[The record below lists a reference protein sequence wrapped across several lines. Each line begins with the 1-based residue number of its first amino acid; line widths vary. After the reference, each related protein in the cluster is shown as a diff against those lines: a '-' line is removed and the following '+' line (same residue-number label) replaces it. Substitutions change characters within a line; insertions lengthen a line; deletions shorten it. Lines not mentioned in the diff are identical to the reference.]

1 MVKVK
6 RVYEPAKGADGFRVL
21 VDRLWPRG
29 LSKEQAKVDLWLR
42 DVAPSDA
49 LRKWFA
55 HDPAKWPEFQRR
67 YRAELRDKV
76 APLQRLKQLERER
89 RMVTLVYAASDTL
102 RNNAVALAGL
112 LNRNLRFQSIA
123 VIRTLFVATYGS
135 RGLPKRFYV
144 RHHV

>member
-6 RVYEPAKGADGFRVL
+6 RVYEPAKGSDGFRVL

-55 HDPAKWPEFQRR
+55 HDPDKWLEFRRR
-67 YRAELRDKV
+67 YHTELKEKTEILR
-76 APLQRLKQLERER
+76 RLHQLEQEHRVI
-89 RMVTLVYAASDTL
+89 MLVYAASDTL
-102 RNNAVALAGL
+102 RNNAVVLAGR
-112 LNRNLRFQSIA
+112 LNR
-123 VIRTLFVATYGS
+123 
-135 RGLPKRFYV
+135 RG
-144 RHHV
+144 